1 MNSKI
6 AGLEHTYMNKFVDDI
21 FYCSDSQG
29 LWRYSNPYDI
39 IKENISSK
47 KLILHLL
54 LHPIWWTTPNN
65 LSLGKG

>member
-47 KLILHLL
+47 KTHITFIAAPYLVD
-54 LHPIWWTTPNN
+54 NA
-65 LSLGKG
+65 K